1 MDIETKRNDFIELA
15 VIIPVYNEEEVI
27 STVLREWHSTL
38 DKLKIN
44 FEIHAYN
51 DGSNDNSLIIMNKI
65 SDNLDRLIVHDKE
78 NSGHGPTILKGYCEN
93 LDAEFI
99 FQVDSDNE
107 MSHEDFFKIW
117 EYREKADFILGQR
130 DGRVSNLSRKIIS
143 WVSRVSA
150 CILYSNKVHDVNTPY
165 RLMRS
170 KIFKKYWQNI
180 PEDTLAPNIIISGIA
195 GIINCRIA
203 ELPIKQVNRATG
215 EVSIQNFEL
224 YKIAIKSLIQT
235 VKCRY
240 LFNR

>member
-1 MDIETKRNDFIELA
+1 MDIEPNQNTSIELA

-27 STVLREWHSTL
+27 SAVLREWHSTL

-51 DGSNDNSLIIMNKI
+51 DGSNDNSLIIMNEI

-78 NSGHGPTILKGYCEN
+78 NSGHGPTILTGYREN

-170 KIFKKYWQNI
+170 KIFKNYWQNI

-195 GIINCRIA
+195 GLINCRIV
-203 ELPIKQVNRATG
+203 ELPIKHTNRATG
-215 EVSIQNFEL
+215 DVSIH
-224 YKIAIKSLIQT
+224 KIKLLRFAIISLFQT
-235 VKCRY
+235 VTSRTMFSK
-240 LFNR
+240 